1 MLVIVDCQYYFLSF
15 WTLKI
20 LGIEQK
26 WKPPNSIYVIVGHCW
41 IINMLVH
48 LFIATIYK
56 SLLIKIIA
64 GRSLIRNVHRCTT
77 YPIIFTNTM
86 ARKTNY
92 LIFLYVNNTN
102 SSSVGQWATKH
113 QLVSRNNNLLYI
125 YRLSENNLNW
135 VNINMPYILIENVQP
150 PTYISDNQ

>member
-92 LIFLYVNNTN
+92 LIFCMLTTQIALVLVNEL
-102 SSSVGQWATKH
+102 Q
-113 QLVSRNNNLLYI
+113 
-125 YRLSENNLNW
+125 
-135 VNINMPYILIENVQP
+135 NINWCQGIT
-150 PTYISDNQ
+150 TYCIYNGCPKIISTEWISICHIFW